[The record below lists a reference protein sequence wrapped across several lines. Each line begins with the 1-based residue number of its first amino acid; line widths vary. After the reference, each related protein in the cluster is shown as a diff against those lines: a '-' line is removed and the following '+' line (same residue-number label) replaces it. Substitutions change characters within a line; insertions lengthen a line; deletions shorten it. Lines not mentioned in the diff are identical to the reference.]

1 MILMWLQ
8 LVCLGA
14 GETAYVVAS
23 CCNVLMVMVDD
34 DDEFFR
40 GGAVAGTGSLGL
52 SPGSFS
58 FLSGQ

>member
-23 CCNVLMVMVDD
+23 CCKVLMVMVEDD
-34 DDEFFR
+34 GKSFR
-40 GGAVAGTGSLGL
+40 GLGMAGTGSLGL
-52 SPGSFS
+52 SPGPVS
-58 FLSGQ
+58 FLIGQ